1 MVVVIEILALLLA
14 TPYFTVQ
21 EQRTSQPNP
30 SDRTREEGNPPTAES
45 IIEAMAKRRAGSQ
58 SVLPNQRKAVDG
70 SVRSDLL
77 VEGTPIIDRSGRLVE
92 AGGRWTFVFDGSTE
106 EPPIELLPNLM
117 LERMIY
123 QAASDRDGTVFI
135 VQHGE
140 VTEFQGRNYLLVR
153 TVTARMPDRNLT
165 K

>member
-1 MVVVIEILALLLA
+1 MVVVIQILALLLA
-14 TPYFTVQ
+14 TPHFTVQ
-21 EQRTSQPNP
+21 DRNSAQ
-30 SDRTREEGNPPTAES
+30 SDPPPRTREEGNPPTAES
-45 IIEAMAKRRAGSQ
+45 IIEAMAKRRAGAQ
-58 SVLPNQRKAVDG
+58 SVLPNQRGAVDG
-70 SVRSDLL
+70 NERPELL

-92 AGGRWTFVFDGSTE
+92 VGGKWTFVFDGSSE

-123 QAASDRDGTVFI
+123 QAASDRDGTVLI

-153 TVTARMPDRNLT
+153 TATVRMPDRNLT

>member
-1 MVVVIEILALLLA
+1 MLVVIEILALLLA
-14 TPYFTVQ
+14 TPYFNVQ
-21 EQRTSQPNP
+21 ERNTAQ
-30 SDRTREEGNPPTAES
+30 SDSPARTREEGNPPTAES
-45 IIEAMAKRRAGSQ
+45 IIEAMAKRRMGAQ
-58 SVLPNQRKAVDG
+58 SVLPNQRKAADENL
-70 SVRSDLL
+70 RPELL

-92 AGGRWTFVFDGSTE
+92 AGGRWTFVFDGSSDD
-106 EPPIELLPNLM
+106 PPIELLPNLM

-153 TVTARMPDRNLT
+153 TATARIPDRNLT